1 MQINLLFPFTNWE
14 IIIFKEKMTVNSSFL
29 PKLLIHTAD
38 YTAQSANDISF
49 PLELGSNLSPLS
61 FIRSGWLINH
71 LPRQVPFPFIYSF
84 IHASIHS
91 KDICWVLPA
100 NKWATGLILLFLNL
114 TYPWGHTPSLQM
126 ANWDP
131 NKFVNLLDQVCTMPK
146 LIPILLLYTGQKKA
160 TDE

>member
-1 MQINLLFPFTNWE
+1 
-14 IIIFKEKMTVNSSFL
+14 MTIKSSFL

-49 PLELGSNLSPLS
+49 PLELGSNLFPLS

-71 LPRQVPFPFIYSF
+71 LPRQVPFPLIYSF
-84 IHASIHS
+84 IHPFKRHLLS
-91 KDICWVLPA
+91 VPA
-100 NKWATGLILLFLNL
+100 KKWATGLILLFLNL
-114 TYPWGHTPSLQM
+114 THPWGHTPSLQM
-126 ANWDP
+126 AKWDR